1 MVEYG
6 LTNDEK
12 LVGKQNNTSSGAVK
26 YIDRFDSRGKKLNLK
41 MVVAAFTPLQR
52 LPYSF
57 AQANFHPLTLLT

>member
-1 MVEYG
+1 MEEYG
-6 LTNDEK
+6 LTNNEK
-12 LVGKQNNTSSGAVK
+12 SVNKQNKTSSDAVK

-57 AQANFHPLTLLT
+57 A